1 VNSRRVTVVGA
12 GLAGSLLSVLLARQ
26 GHQVQVFEKLPD
38 LRSTLIGAGRSINLA
53 LAARGIRALEVAGIM
68 PRVLPLLIPMHG
80 RMLHA
85 MNGDLNFVAYGQREH
100 EVIYS
105 ISRPG
110 LNRVLLDAADEV
122 GVTMRFEQP
131 ISQIHPRQLHT
142 ESGAR
147 FETHHV
153 IGADGAG
160 SVVRKHIVSTCGANY
175 SEALLEH
182 GYKELTLPADR
193 DGRHQLER
201 NALHIW
207 PRGGFMLI
215 ALPNL
220 DGSFTVTLFLPRTG
234 GESFE
239 SLRTEQ
245 DVQQFFVQHFSDVV
259 SLMPNLAAEFFE
271 HPTGII
277 GTIHCDRW
285 SIGDELLLIGDAAH
299 AITPFHGQG
308 MNCAF
313 EDCRVL
319 SEMLASEEEWSGAF
333 PKFHSARKPDTDA
346 IAQMAL
352 ENYLEMRDTVRDP
365 KFQLQK
371 SLSLELERRFPERF
385 VPRYSMVMFHDEI
398 PYSAAYSR
406 GMIQAQILNELT
418 REVNALGD
426 VDFELAER
434 LIGSR
439 LPSLQSS

>member
-1 VNSRRVTVVGA
+1 VKPRRITIVGA
-12 GLAGSLLSVLLARQ
+12 GLAGSLLSVLLAQQ
-26 GHQVQVFEKLPD
+26 GHHVQVLEKLPD
-38 LRSTLIGAGRSINLA
+38 LRRTRLDAGRSINLA
-53 LAARGIRALEVAGIM
+53 LAARGIRALEGAGIM
-68 PRVLPLLIPMHG
+68 PQVLPLLIPMHG

-85 MNGDLNFVAYGQREH
+85 AQGELTFVPYGQREH

-105 ISRPG
+105 VSRPG
-110 LNRVLLDAADEV
+110 LNRVLLDAADEA
-122 GVTMRFEQP
+122 GVSTQFSQTITHIEP
-131 ISQIHPRQLHT
+131 GQIHT
-142 ESGAR
+142 ETGAR
-147 FETHHV
+147 FETQHV

-160 SVVRKHIVSTCGANY
+160 SVVRKHLLGASSAAC

-193 DGRHQLER
+193 DGRHQMER

-234 GESFE
+234 DESFD

-245 DVQQFFVQHFSDVV
+245 QVQTFFSQHFADVV
-259 SLMPNLAAEFFE
+259 SLMPNLTTEFFD
-271 HPTGII
+271 HPTGTM
-277 GTIHCDRW
+277 GTIYCDKW
-285 SIGDELLLIGDAAH
+285 AMGDEALLIGDAAH

-319 SEMLASEEEWSGAF
+319 SELLASRENWPIAF
-333 PKFHSARKPDTDA
+333 SEFQSLRKPDTDA

-352 ENYLEMRDTVRDP
+352 DNYLEMRDTVRDP
-365 KFQLQK
+365 KFLLQK
-371 SLSLELERRFPERF
+371 SLSLELERRFPEHF

-398 PYSAAYSR
+398 PYSSAYQR
-406 GMIQAQILNELT
+406 GAIQAQILTELT
-418 REVNALGD
+418 HEVAALGE
-426 VDFELAER
+426 VDFERARR
-434 LIGSR
+434 LITSR
-439 LPSLQSS
+439 LPALQS